1 MNLVF
6 IDEGHRIRVTNG
18 KWTEATYYEDESAYK
33 HLKYYMELVKR
44 LQEANPNTIITE
56 INSGDN

>member
-33 HLKYYMELVKR
+33 QFKYYMELVKR
-44 LQEANPNTIITE
+44 LQ
-56 INSGDN
+56 